1 MRFPVATRSLLA
13 GLVAVALISLPA
25 QAAAQAARGGL
36 GGRVVD
42 STGKPVEG
50 AVVVLE
56 NPDVAL
62 KYTIK
67 TNARGEWAQG
77 GMPVGNRMNITV
89 TKGDMVGGIKG
100 VPVRQGSITEMPDP
114 IVISAAA
121 PKVSP
126 EEVKR
131 AAEAKAREA
140 AVAKIKAEVTAAI
153 AANDFDT
160 AIAKYNE
167 ATTTIP
173 NCAQCFV
180 TIGDLQMRKKAL
192 PEAEKAY
199 LQALSIDPGLVE
211 AYSALAAIYNQ
222 QKNYAKAGEMTAK
235 ITSLSASSGGDAPS
249 EFSAGAIAVNMM
261 VAAEREGKA
270 DEAKAKMTEAM
281 ARFQKAIQLKPD
293 MAEAYWELG
302 MLYVKQNNVPEAKK
316 ALAKYLEIAPT
327 GPNAE
332 TAKAIASM
340 P

>member
-1 MRFPVATRSLLA
+1 MRFRVLTRSLLA
-13 GLVAVALISLPA
+13 GVVAAALISLPA
-25 QAAAQAARGGL
+25 QALAQSARGGL
-36 GGRVVD
+36 GGKVVD
-42 STGKPVEG
+42 AQGKPVEG
-50 AVVVLE
+50 AIVVLE

-62 KYTIK
+62 KYTVK

-89 TKGDMVGGIKG
+89 TKDNMTGGIKG
-100 VPVRQGSITEMPDP
+100 VPIRQGSITEMPEP
-114 IVISAAA
+114 IVIAAAA

-126 EEVKR
+126 EEAKR
-131 AAEAKAREA
+131 AAEAKALEA
-140 AVAKIKAEVTAAI
+140 AIAKIRSEVDAAV
-153 AANDFDT
+153 AANDFDG

-167 ATTTIP
+167 AATTIP
-173 NCAQCFV
+173 NCAQCYIA
-180 TIGDLQMRKKAL
+180 IGDLQMKKKAL

-199 LQALSIDPGLVE
+199 LQAVSIDPGLVV
-211 AYSALAAIYNQ
+211 AYSALAGIYNQ
-222 QKNYAKAGEMTAK
+222 QKNYAKAAEMTTK
-235 ITSLSASSGGDAPS
+235 ISSLSASSGGDAPS

-270 DEAKAKMTEAM
+270 DDAKAKMTEAM
-281 ARFQKAIQLKPD
+281 THFQKAIQLKPD

-316 ALAKYLEIAPT
+316 ALAKYLELAPT